1 MRRHS
6 SSSSSSSSSSTTTT
20 TTSNRAVRPQRATTG
35 TEEELR
41 TQLAT
46 DNEQLTP
53 GDEERAYTQ
62 LDGALPPAAVLEKL
76 GKERSFAQ
84 VVLDKAVEVVD
95 DIIFSSSSSS
105 SSSDKSGGAPR
116 SSNSATKERVV
127 VLGSGWG
134 AQAFLSSVDA
144 EKYDV
149 TVVSPRNY
157 FLFTPML
164 AGAAV
169 GTVEYRSI
177 TQPIRNANAHA
188 KYLEATCTNVEPGES
203 FVECSVVACE
213 GTSCEIEEFQL
224 PYDHLVVSVGAQVNT
239 FGIPGVKE
247 HCIFLKQ
254 VEDAA
259 KLRRAIGNCFE
270 RASVPGI
277 SDAQRRAALTFA
289 VIGAGPTGVEFCA
302 ELCDFIEQDVPRFY
316 PALLPFVSVKLVE
329 ASDKVLVAFDEALQA
344 KALETL
350 QTRLVPSA
358 SSESASASASED
370 GSSSSSSRPPLVE
383 VLLKAGVKEVRSD
396 ALVFA
401 NNSTLKYG
409 LSVWAAGIGPLPL
422 VLDLTKK
429 VPGQQEFQQTAR
441 GKLFTD
447 QWLRVRGSP
456 NIYAIGDCSFVEG
469 AAYPA
474 TAQVAAQQG
483 SYLSRLFSR
492 NYDLKAPIPKIAG
505 EKQGVG
511 QNLIFDE
518 SGQYAK
524 RFQFLNLGILA
535 YLGDSQALAQIQVD
549 KSTIKGSGAAG
560 FALWRSVY
568 LSKQVSLR
576 NRVLVDLLQV
586 ARPFVVRQHAV
597 AVLNSRCLRRLVDM
611 FIRARILAERRAAST
626 RWAAT
631 SSSITRTCSH
641 ATSGSIGGKPSSCT
655 SVTMPR

>member
-1 MRRHS
+1 M
-6 SSSSSSSSSSTTTT
+6 
-20 TTSNRAVRPQRATTG
+20 
-35 TEEELR
+35 R

-62 LDGALPPAAVLEKL
+62 FDGALPPAAVLEKL

-105 SSSDKSGGAPR
+105 SSDESGGAPR

-277 SDAQRRAALTFA
+277 SDEQRRAALTFA

-316 PALLPFVSVKLVE
+316 PELLPFVSVKLVE
-329 ASDKVLVAFDEALQA
+329 ASDKVLVAFDEALQE

-370 GSSSSSSRPPLVE
+370 GSSFSSSRPPLVE

-429 VPGQQEFQQTAR
+429 VPGQQEHQQTAR

-447 QWLRVRGSP
+447 QWLRVKGSP

-535 YLGDSQALAQIQVD
+535 YLGDSKALAQIQVD
-549 KSTIKGSGAAG
+549 KSTIKGSGATG

-576 NRVLVDLLQV
+576 NRVLVVID
-586 ARPFVVRQHAV
+586 
-597 AVLNSRCLRRLVDM
+597 
-611 FIRARILAERRAAST
+611 
-626 RWAAT
+626 WAT
-631 SSSITRTCSH
+631 SRAFGRDITRL
-641 ATSGSIGGKPSSCT
+641 
-655 SVTMPR
+655 

>member
-1 MRRHS
+1 MTCGVSLLRPLTGFFLLAACIDAFSPRS
-6 SSSSSSSSSSTTTT
+6 RLLRS
-20 TTSNRAVRPQRATTG
+20 RARPRRATTG
-35 TEEELR
+35 TEDELR
-41 TQLAT
+41 TQLAS
-46 DNEQLTP
+46 DNAQLTP
-53 GDEERAYTQ
+53 GDEERDFTQ

-76 GKERSFAQ
+76 GKERTFAQ

-95 DIIFSSSSSS
+95 DIIFSSSD
-105 SSSDKSGGAPR
+105 SDDGPALSP
-116 SSNSATKERVV
+116 SASASALKEKVV

-134 AQAFLSSVDA
+134 AQAFLSGVDA
-144 EKYDV
+144 TKFDV
-149 TVVSPRNY
+149 TVISPRNY

-177 TQPIRNANAHA
+177 TQPIRNANEHA
-188 KYLEATCTNVEPGES
+188 KYLEATCTNVEAGES
-203 FVECSVVACE
+203 YVECSVVQCE
-213 GTSCEIEEFQL
+213 GTSCEIEEFRL
-224 PYDHLVVSVGAQVNT
+224 DYDHLVVSVGAQVNT

-277 SDAQRRAALTFA
+277 SDEQRRAALTFA

-316 PALLPFVSVKLVE
+316 PDLLPFVSVKLVE
-329 ASDKVLVAFDEALQA
+329 ASDKVLVAFDEALQQ

-350 QTRLVPSA
+350 QTRLVPTA
-358 SSESASASASED
+358 SSDAATGEGGGAEA
-370 GSSSSSSRPPLVE
+370 RPPLVE

-456 NIYAIGDCSFVEG
+456 NIYAIGDCSFVEE

-483 SYLSRLFSR
+483 AYLSRLFSR

-505 EKQGVG
+505 GKQGIA
-511 QNLIFDE
+511 QNLAFDE
-518 SGQYAK
+518 SGDYAK
-524 RFQFLNLGILA
+524 RFQFLNLGELEGWWC
-535 YLGDSQALAQIQVD
+535 LVALARLLARSLACFCFV
-549 KSTIKGSGAAG
+549 
-560 FALWRSVY
+560 LVVCRSVPHVRTSARVVGKIDNDKKASSHTWEIPKRSPR
-568 LSKQVSLR
+568 SKWTRTPSK
-576 NRVLVDLLQV
+576 
-586 ARPFVVRQHAV
+586 APA
-597 AVLNSRCLRRLVDM
+597 
-611 FIRARILAERRAAST
+611 RRALRSGDPSIY
-626 RWAAT
+626 RSRYRCAT
-631 SSSITRTCSH
+631 ASSS
-641 ATSGSIGGKPSSCT
+641 
-655 SVTMPR
+655 